1 MKQKVYAVSRNA
13 NKKLKLR
20 KVQNLWSEIFDN
32 VNITDEQLKEDVFY
46 SSRIS
51 NMISA
56 RNPTMKTESDV
67 IIDSLKD
74 KLNHPFDDIKKED
87 NF

>member
-32 VNITDEQLKEDVFY
+32 VNITDEQLKEDVF
-46 SSRIS
+46 
-51 NMISA
+51 
-56 RNPTMKTESDV
+56 
-67 IIDSLKD
+67 L
-74 KLNHPFDDIKKED
+74 LQQ